1 MRMTHRI
8 EKINLKHYL
17 TIAFDVGKENLNY
30 YYEVPGKV
38 KSVERTVV
46 DCYEGEIENKT
57 RVIDKMI
64 NKMESFA
71 KEKEYGGLHIVC
83 EPTGPYD
90 RKLMK
95 CARKRGH
102 TTAYVSG
109 ESVSKMKVVEN
120 NDTGKTDIKDP
131 RVIYMLSKKMGKEL
145 IYRELKDEYLLLQE
159 YNRMYD
165 VEASAQTS
173 VKCQIHN
180 LLQRLFCDYSFKKD
194 FLYILSGKVLVA
206 QFYASPYRIAR
217 LGYERFCKI
226 MKKHAPRIRKLTLE
240 RLWEDAQS
248 SILHQMEEE
257 HVGVLEERMLCLY
270 EEYELRH
277 KRREQ
282 IKQQII
288 SLYQRLLNKGEPV
301 PRADN
306 KFLNEF
312 RIGRILGETG
322 PLTDFS
328 NKRTI
333 LKYGGLNLRERQ
345 SGYYIGKTRL
355 SKKGRSTLRNA
366 IGQAAFRL
374 VKKNEVFGPYYHRKK
389 KEGMIGTKALA
400 AVERKLLQVF
410 YVLGVRKEIFC
421 LKRLHECESSL
432 RKAVNW

>member
-17 TIAFDVGKENLNY
+17 TVAFDVGKENLNY

-46 DCYEGEIENKT
+46 DCYEGEIENKC
-57 RVIDKMI
+57 RAIDKMI
-64 NKMESFA
+64 CKMEIFA
-71 KEKEYGGLHIVC
+71 EEKDYGGLHIVC
-83 EPTGPYD
+83 EPTGAYD
-90 RKLMK
+90 RKLMR

-145 IYRELKDEYLLLQE
+145 TYRELKDEYLLLRE
-159 YNRMYD
+159 CNRMYD
-165 VEASAQTS
+165 VEDSAQTS

-180 LLQRLFCDYSFKKD
+180 LLVRLFCDYSFKKD
-194 FLYILSGKVLVA
+194 FLYIRSGKVLVE
-206 QFYASPYRIAR
+206 QFYASPYRIVKF
-217 LGYERFCKI
+217 GYERFCKV
-226 MKKHAPRIRKLTLE
+226 MKKHAPRIRKKTLD
-240 RLWEDAQS
+240 RLWDNAQS
-248 SILHQMEEE
+248 SILHQMDEEY
-257 HVGVLEERMLCLY
+257 VSVLEGRMLHLY

-277 KRREQ
+277 TRRAQ

-288 SLYQRLLNKGEPV
+288 FLYRRLLKKGEPV
-301 PRADN
+301 PKPDN
-306 KFLNEF
+306 GFLTEF

-322 PLTDFS
+322 PLTDFP

-366 IGQAAFRL
+366 VGQAAFRL
-374 VKKNEVFGPYYHRKK
+374 VKKNEFFGPYYHRKK
-389 KEGMIGTKALA
+389 EEGMIGTKALA

-410 YVLGVRKEIFC
+410 YVLGIRKENFYVE
-421 LKRLHECESSL
+421 RLHACESAL
-432 RKAVNW
+432 RKAA